1 MKPTPM
7 LRGRRNDAETL
18 PCCLCGAAI
27 SKDARDLTFLR
38 VFPGRT
44 HATYQQ
50 FWSHR
55 KYIDEALHPSFAPD
69 LDRDEAYGE
78 DREDRGSALQREPL
92 PCCLCGAGI
101 EEPGDHIGLE
111 ARPGHMDDYV
121 IFWTHRG
128 CMRKAMH
135 SNSYL
140 QLRTSGIYGN

>member
-1 MKPTPM
+1 M
-7 LRGRRNDAETL
+7 LRGRRNDGETL

-27 SKDARDLTFLR
+27 SKDAPDLTFLR

-55 KYIDEALHPSFAPD
+55 QCIDEAMHPGFAPD
-69 LDRDEAYGE
+69 LDIDEAYGTW
-78 DREDRGSALQREPL
+78 REDRGVRLQPEPL

-101 EEPGDHIGLE
+101 AEPGDRIGLW
-111 ARPGHMDDYV
+111 ARPDHRDEYV

-135 SNSYL
+135 WESYSR
-140 QLRTSGIYGN
+140 LRTSGIYGN